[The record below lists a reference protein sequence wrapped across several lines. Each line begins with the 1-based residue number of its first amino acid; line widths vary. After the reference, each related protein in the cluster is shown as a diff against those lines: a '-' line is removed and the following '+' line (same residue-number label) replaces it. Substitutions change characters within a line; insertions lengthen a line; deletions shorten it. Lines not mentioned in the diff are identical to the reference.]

1 LAALLAVA
9 AALLFAI
16 GTVLQQRAAMESND
30 REAVRAGFLLSL
42 ARRPVWLA
50 GIASD
55 GLGFLAQAAALG
67 IGKLV
72 VVQPLL
78 ATSMVFALPFGA
90 RWTGQ
95 RIRRADVAAALAV
108 VAGLAAFLVIS
119 DPSGGE
125 QDASAGAWI
134 AIGAIGGALTAVLI
148 TIGARAGP
156 VARATTFGS
165 AAGVLFAISAALTK
179 ATVDELDEGFLSLLT
194 DWHLY
199 ALLAVGYAS
208 MNISSISL
216 QTGALAPA
224 MATSMTLDPICSVI
238 IGVTAFGE
246 SIHDDAAG
254 AIASLAGLLAMALG
268 LVALARAQAP
278 AELGPRS
285 RE

>member
-16 GTVLQQRAAMESND
+16 GTVLQQRAAMQSSD

-42 ARRPVWLA
+42 VRKPVWLA

-95 RIRRADVAAALAV
+95 RIGRAQVIAALAV

-119 DPSGGE
+119 DPSGG
-125 QDASAGAWI
+125 QDDASTGAWI
-134 AIGAIGGALTAVLI
+134 VIGVAGAALTAALI
-148 TIGARAGP
+148 AAGARGGA
-156 VARATTFGS
+156 VRRAATFGS

-179 ATVDELDEGFLSLLT
+179 ATVDELDEGILSLLT
-194 DWHLY
+194 DWHVY
-199 ALLAVGYAS
+199 ALLVVGYAS

-238 IGVTAFGE
+238 LGVTAFGE
-246 SIHDDAAG
+246 SIHDDTAG
-254 AIASLAGLLAMALG
+254 AIASLAGLAAMVWG

-278 AELGPRS
+278 PDPAPRP